1 VAYAA
6 LEESIRLLKGAPP
19 SEVARLSRRVR
30 HVALAV
36 DRDGR
41 VAVTMFLRR
50 GISGDPCLDM
60 HGLELAD
67 TGWRLLGGGSAEGQE
82 FILAARPQLK
92 TLGAAAVEIGRGG
105 VIRHADRLVAGE
117 SGWVRW
123 VEVRAA
129 VEVARL
135 QVNERSVAVH
145 DHGVAVVVW
154 GTERLPH
161 IAALG
166 ADGSRLGPIQLHYS
180 LGY

>member
-6 LEESIRLLKGAPP
+6 LEESIRLLEGALP
-19 SEVARLSRRVR
+19 SEIARLSRRVR

-41 VAVTMFLRR
+41 VAATMFLRR
-50 GISGDPCLDM
+50 GISGDPCLDT

-67 TGWRLLGGGSAEGQE
+67 TGWRLLGGGGGTGQDYL
-82 FILAARPQLK
+82 LAARPQLT
-92 TLGAAAVEIGRGG
+92 TLGAAAVEIGSGG
-105 VIRHADRLVAGE
+105 VVRHADRLVAGE

-129 VEVARL
+129 AEVARL
-135 QVNERSVAVH
+135 QVNERSMPVPN
-145 DHGVAVVVW
+145 HGLAVVVW
-154 GTERLPH
+154 GTERMPH

-166 ADGSRLGPIQLHYS
+166 TDGSRLGPIQLHVWPTY
-180 LGY
+180 

>member
-1 VAYAA
+1 MAYAA
-6 LEESIRLLKGAPP
+6 LEESIRLLEGVPP

-41 VAVTMFLRR
+41 VAATMFLRR
-50 GISGDPCLDM
+50 GISGDPCLDT

-67 TGWRLLGGGSAEGQE
+67 TGWRLLGGGGGTGQDHL
-82 FILAARPQLK
+82 LAARPRL
-92 TLGAAAVEIGRGG
+92 TALGATAVEIGSGSVR
-105 VIRHADRLVAGE
+105 RHPGRLTPGE

-129 VEVARL
+129 VEVTSL
-135 QVNERSVAVH
+135 QVNDRQVPVPA
-145 DHGVAVVVW
+145 HGAAVVVW
-154 GTERLPH
+154 GTERMPH

-166 ADGSRLGPIQLHYS
+166 ADGSPLGPIQLPVWPAY
-180 LGY
+180 